1 MSIHEQTFQ
10 HFQQLYQAA
19 APINEVDDFFI
30 EIFMDF
36 IELLEPYAS
45 EGADLELLIEHMAVI
60 DFEMQQAFISCL
72 LSLGVELNDEEDAQ
86 C

>member
-1 MSIHEQTFQ
+1 MNIHEQTFQ

-19 APINEVDDFFI
+19 EPINDVDDFFA

-45 EGADLELLIEHMAVI
+45 EGADLELLIEHMAEI
-60 DFEMQQAFISCL
+60 DFKMQQAFISCL

>member
-1 MSIHEQTFQ
+1 MNIHEQTFQ

-19 APINEVDDFFI
+19 EPINDVDDFFA

-45 EGADLELLIEHMAVI
+45 EGADLELLIEYMAVN
-60 DFEMQQAFISCL
+60 DFDMHQAFISCL
-72 LSLGVELNDEEDAQ
+72 LSLGVELNGEEGE
-86 C
+86 